1 MSYWRRS
8 KTSAL
13 EAKYYSMH
21 GPQSTISL
29 CPSTQR
35 MSYAANFSA
44 KMPQTI
50 DGRIQSDQRLSP
62 DADTLNYF
70 VKLAERLSKSPKA

>member
-1 MSYWRRS
+1 
-8 KTSAL
+8 
-13 EAKYYSMH
+13 
-21 GPQSTISL
+21 
-29 CPSTQR
+29 
-35 MSYAANFSA
+35 MSYAANFAA
-44 KMPQTI
+44 KIPQTI